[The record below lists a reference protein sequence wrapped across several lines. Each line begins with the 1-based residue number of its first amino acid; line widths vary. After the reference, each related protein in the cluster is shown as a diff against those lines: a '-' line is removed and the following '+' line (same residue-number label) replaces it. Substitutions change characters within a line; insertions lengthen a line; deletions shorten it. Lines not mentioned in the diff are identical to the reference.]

1 MPPTQSS
8 APLDTSQAGKD
19 DFAHPL
25 TPASMPATLDELVS
39 SVCSDSTSSHSNT
52 SPTHDGFSGGA
63 SLDPLLGPAASL
75 GTKSP
80 GLAGRDWS
88 PFGNAPGR
96 RLSQTPLSRPS
107 PGGVLA
113 ARDPHHDEYH
123 RMMLRHRAASIP
135 NILQAD
141 QLAGAGSR
149 GSPLGPDYTLSP
161 AAASSLD
168 PRYHVQAA
176 APSVFRTLTGPSP
189 SQSPHHGQPVPDYSH
204 HASPVAHPVSG
215 LAGVGAAIR
224 PYPHH
229 RSLSLTVPSLS
240 LNGPGDEQLVTT
252 SQTPRIPS
260 ISHALSPTDDS
271 ATRDVYEKVISSI
284 AKDYF
289 DAEPDSPSLSPQAAQ
304 IQFERARSKS
314 ISQNMRPGASGHCT
328 PQHLDTGVG
337 LGYPTTPSLTSGS
350 LASVSDMESMWN
362 SPKPVSHSQAATS
375 SMPDGLSPVLGGPHA
390 GLPLTAS
397 ESFQSAATSLG
408 GYMVDT
414 GGSLASTP
422 TPALLPGRRYSVVPN
437 VGLLGT
443 GPMMGGPPSTPT
455 MGPTGYFPAFGQT
468 QHQPSPPPCAP
479 ITMYPHHMMS
489 RRHSVAIPMP
499 SASGGASS
507 PVLTAQYMGAHTP
520 SRPSPRRSPSHLAE
534 DMVKQLNLSESTLGG
549 GGHAVMRTSTIPA
562 QLPHSAKASG
572 GFSRAQADIG
582 GGLTLNQLPPNCRLC
597 TLLFKAGRSDIFYV
611 PMESDLALHPGLMVV
626 CEGDRGTD
634 LGQVGEDNVQL
645 TEIRHVE
652 RLVYQLNVQA
662 VRKQTEQEI
671 EKMRVHNA
679 RLFRVFRAVQFA
691 FASVNNKEV
700 LAKRVY
706 RPAKQSELD
715 ALPIQRQDEVHALE
729 VCRRKVADRA
739 LPMRVLNA
747 EYQW

>member
-1 MPPTQSS
+1 MQSA
-8 APLDTSQAGKD
+8 APLDTPQAGTD
-19 DFAHPL
+19 ELAHPL
-25 TPASMPATLDELVS
+25 TPTSMPATLDELVS

-52 SPTHDGFSGGA
+52 SPTHDGFGGG
-63 SLDPLLGPAASL
+63 SSVEPLSGPAVGL
-75 GTKSP
+75 GAKSP

-88 PFGNAPGR
+88 PFGSAPGR
-96 RLSQTPLSRPS
+96 RPSQVVPLSRPS

-113 ARDPHHDEYH
+113 AMDPHHDEYH

-135 NILQAD
+135 NILQVD
-141 QLAGAGSR
+141 QLATAASR
-149 GSPLGPDYTLSP
+149 GSPLGPDHPLAP
-161 AAASSLD
+161 AVASTLD
-168 PRYHVQAA
+168 PYYHIQAS

-189 SQSPHHGQPVPDYSH
+189 SHSPQHGQPVSDHSLRV
-204 HASPVAHPVSG
+204 SPVAHPASS

-240 LNGPGDEQLVTT
+240 LNSPGDEQLVAH
-252 SQTPRIPS
+252 SQTSRIPS

-271 ATRDVYEKVISSI
+271 ATRDVYETVISSI

-314 ISQNMRPGASGHCT
+314 ISQNMRPGASAHCA
-328 PQHLDTGVG
+328 PQHLDTSIGQ
-337 LGYPTTPSLTSGS
+337 GYPTTPSLTSGS

-362 SPKPVSHSQAATS
+362 SPKPVSHSQTTTNS
-375 SMPDGLSPVLGGPHA
+375 VPDGLAP
-390 GLPLTAS
+390 PLTAS
-397 ESFQSAATSLG
+397 ESFPSAATPLG

-414 GGSLASTP
+414 GGSLGSAPTP
-422 TPALLPGRRYSVVPN
+422 TLLPGRRYSVVPN
-437 VGLLGT
+437 AGLLGAT
-443 GPMMGGPPSTPT
+443 GPALGPPGTPT
-455 MGPTGYFPAFGQT
+455 MGPTGYFATFGQT
-468 QHQPSPPPCAP
+468 PHQPSPPPCAP

-499 SASGGASS
+499 SASGGGTGS
-507 PVLTAQYMGAHTP
+507 PVLTAAQYVNAHTS
-520 SRPSPRRSPSHLAE
+520 SRPSPRRSPNHLAE

-549 GGHAVMRTSTIPA
+549 GHAVMRTSTIPA
-562 QLPHSAKASG
+562 QLPHSTKASS

-597 TLLFKAGRSDIFYV
+597 TLLFKAGRSDIYYI